1 MEDTKLN
8 SRKRGGVV
16 HFIRYFPVYVGRI
29 EVLMIGTEGLEIR
42 QSVDAAYDRIVKA
55 MFESLKRMAKLD
67 GEGEDKGQLNY
78 HVILIGASTTF
89 DFRCFSRGL
98 NARDPENMHHF
109 VTEIQSLDI
118 GSVSS
123 FLVQAE
129 AIYDESLA
137 AYVRLVLRRP
147 FLKILVGGVPL
158 NQVRMSAADDF
169 GRITLRVLSGCS
181 KPPRRPRFKTTALTP
196 DRLSRKS

>member
-16 HFIRYFPVYVGRI
+16 QFIRYFPVYVGRI

-42 QSVDAAYDRIVKA
+42 QSVDVAYDRIVKA

-78 HVILIGASTTF
+78 HVILIGASTTP

-98 NARDPENMHHF
+98 NAGDSGNMHHF

-147 FLKILVGGVPL
+147 FLKILVGGVLL
-158 NQVRMSAADDF
+158 NQVQMSATDGF
-169 GRITLRVLSGCS
+169 GRTTLRVLSGCL
-181 KPPRRPRFKTTALTP
+181 KPPRRPRFKTTVLTP
-196 DRLSRKS
+196 DQLSRRS